1 MLNISKGSMKTWAR
15 GLVLSGIV
23 WVTVG
28 CAGINTQPGHGDSHG
43 HMPPPS
49 AHAPGHPMPGHH
61 PLVAVPETD
70 CEIRV
75 WYNYQVVAIPV
86 INNRWIKK
94 ELSLKERAERAYNLR
109 HNARINARFMMNSPK
124 EMQALQAR
132 DMEKYGNPDGPTFDY
147 LVAKS
152 LNSGLTEQQTY
163 ENIITSSARTD
174 NSYNAQCE

>member
-1 MLNISKGSMKTWAR
+1 MLNISKGSMKIWAR

-23 WVTVG
+23 GVTLG
-28 CAGINTQPGHGDSHG
+28 CAGINNQPGHGDSHG
-43 HMPPPS
+43 HIPPFGV
-49 AHAPGHPMPGHH
+49 HASGHH

-109 HNARINARFMMNSPK
+109 HNARINARFMMSSLE

-152 LNSGLTEQQTY
+152 LNSGLTERQTY